1 LSDASKLFL
10 GLRLSV
16 AGRKE
21 DWSRLRKEFPTI
33 VGQTKDDDVGMM
45 GCLNP
50 DFVLKFERKSRK
62 KIEWDESSS
71 RGGTRSSEGGRHCR
85 FFIVQRT
92 CGTM

>member
-1 LSDASKLFL
+1 
-10 GLRLSV
+10 V
-16 AGRKE
+16 GRKE

-45 GCLNP
+45 GCFNP

-71 RGGTRSSEGGRHCR
+71 RGGTRSSKGGRHCQ
-85 FFIVQRT
+85 FFIVQRI